1 MVRGR
6 LVMPWVA
13 ESRGLARELLLARWG
28 GSRRNSEE
36 REQELSFRH
45 LRLRCQSDFQL
56 EKCGKQTGLQIRQ
69 KVWAEL

>member
-1 MVRGR
+1 MRGSWTTDMATISSS
-6 LVMPWVA
+6 V
-13 ESRGLARELLLARWG
+13 EQWG